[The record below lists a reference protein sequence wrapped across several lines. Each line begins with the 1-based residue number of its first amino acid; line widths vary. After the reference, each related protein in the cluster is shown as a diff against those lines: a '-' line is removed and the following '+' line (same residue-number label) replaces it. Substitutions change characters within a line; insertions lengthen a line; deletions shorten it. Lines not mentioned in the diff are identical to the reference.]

1 MATDFRVVIPDDIGN
16 TIKLGVKEP
25 NKYDVDVSQLDLP
38 GGLTGLSLQGTVLT
52 ATTSDPY
59 ADGPVTVDLAPI
71 LPQIAADVFLKN
83 VQRQGN
89 QILFTVGI
97 KDDTSQDSTFN
108 IDVADLAPVQTD
120 GITIVGNGVSGD
132 NLRVQ
137 LSQDTPTHGNN
148 LLKQAGGGLYVSETD
163 ITNLI
168 TANAAPKE
176 PRDIRL
182 VNASGQTVIGYIHST
197 EQ

>member
-1 MATDFRVVIPDDIGN
+1 MATDFRVVTPDDMGN
-16 TIKLGVKEP
+16 TIRLGVKEP
-25 NKYDVDVSQLDLP
+25 NKYDVDVSQLNLP
-38 GGLTGLSLQGTVLT
+38 ASVTGLTLQGTVLSVQT
-52 ATTSDPY
+52 P
-59 ADGPVTVDLAPI
+59 DGDKTVDLAPM

-89 QILFTVGI
+89 QIVFTVGI

-108 IDVADLAPVQTD
+108 IDIADLAPVQTD
-120 GITIVGNGVSGD
+120 GITIVGDGTNVDILRVRLSQPIDGD
-132 NLRVQ
+132 NL
-137 LSQDTPTHGNN
+137 
-148 LLKQAGGGLYVSETD
+148 LKLAGDGLYVSETD
-163 ITNLI
+163 ITDLI
-168 TANAAPKE
+168 VANAAPKE

>member
-1 MATDFRVVIPDDIGN
+1 MATDFRVVTPDDMGN
-16 TIKLGVKEP
+16 TIRLGAKEP
-25 NKYDVDVSQLDLP
+25 NKYDVDLSQLNLP
-38 GGLTGLSLQGTVLT
+38 ASVTGLTLQGTVLSVQT
-52 ATTSDPY
+52 P
-59 ADGPVTVDLAPI
+59 DGDKTVDLAPM

-89 QILFTVGI
+89 QIVFTVGI

-108 IDVADLAPVQTD
+108 IDIADLAPVQTD
-120 GITIVGNGVSGD
+120 GITIVGDGTNVDILRVRLSQPIDGD
-132 NLRVQ
+132 NL
-137 LSQDTPTHGNN
+137 
-148 LLKQAGGGLYVSETD
+148 LKLAGDGLYVSETD
-163 ITNLI
+163 ITDLI
-168 TANAAPKE
+168 VANAAPKE

>member
-1 MATDFRVVIPDDIGN
+1 MATDFRVVTPDDMGN
-16 TIKLGVKEP
+16 TIRLGAKEP
-25 NKYDVDVSQLDLP
+25 NKYDVDLSQLNLP
-38 GGLTGLSLQGTVLT
+38 ASVTGLTLQGTVLSVQT
-52 ATTSDPY
+52 P
-59 ADGPVTVDLAPI
+59 DGDKTVDLAPM

-89 QILFTVGI
+89 QIMFTVGI

-108 IDVADLAPVQTD
+108 IDIADLAPVQTD
-120 GITIVGNGVSGD
+120 GITIVGDGTNGDILRVRLSQPIDGD
-132 NLRVQ
+132 NL
-137 LSQDTPTHGNN
+137 
-148 LLKQAGGGLYVSETD
+148 LKLAGDGLYVSETD
-163 ITNLI
+163 ITDLI
-168 TANAAPKE
+168 VANAAPKE

>member
-1 MATDFRVVIPDDIGN
+1 MATDFRVVTPDDIGN
-16 TIKLGVKEP
+16 TIILGVKEP

-38 GGLTGLSLQGTVLT
+38 ASVTGLTLQGTVLSVQ
-52 ATTSDPY
+52 TSDG
-59 ADGPVTVDLAPI
+59 DKTVDLAPM
-71 LPQIAADVFLKN
+71 LPQIAADAFLKN
-83 VQRQGN
+83 AERQGN
-89 QILFTVGI
+89 QIVFTVGI
-97 KDDTSQDSTFN
+97 KNDTSQDTTFS
-108 IDVADLAPVQTD
+108 IDIADLAPVQTD
-120 GITIVGNGVSGD
+120 GITIVGNGANGD

>member
-1 MATDFRVVIPDDIGN
+1 MATDFRVVTPDDMGN
-16 TIKLGVKEP
+16 TIRLGVKEP
-25 NKYDVDVSQLDLP
+25 NKYDVDVSQLILP
-38 GGLTGLSLQGTVLT
+38 AGVTGVTLQGTVLSVQT
-52 ATTSDPY
+52 PGGDK
-59 ADGPVTVDLAPI
+59 TVDLAPM

-89 QILFTVGI
+89 QIMFTVGI

-108 IDVADLAPVQTD
+108 IDIADLAPVQTD
-120 GITIVGNGVSGD
+120 GITIVGDGTIGDILRVRLAQLIDGD
-132 NLRVQ
+132 NL
-137 LSQDTPTHGNN
+137 
-148 LLKQAGGGLYVSETD
+148 LKLAVDGLYVSETD
-163 ITNLI
+163 ITDLI
-168 TANAAPKE
+168 VANAAPKE

>member
-1 MATDFRVVIPDDIGN
+1 MATDFRVVTPDDMGN
-16 TIKLGVKEP
+16 TIRLGVKEP
-25 NKYDVDVSQLDLP
+25 NKYDVDVSQLILP
-38 GGLTGLSLQGTVLT
+38 AGVTGVTLQGTVLSVKT
-52 ATTSDPY
+52 P
-59 ADGPVTVDLAPI
+59 DGDKTVDLAPM

-89 QILFTVGI
+89 QIVFTVGI
-97 KDDTSQDSTFN
+97 KADASQDTTFN
-108 IDVADLAPVQTD
+108 IDIADLAPVQTD
-120 GITIVGNGVSGD
+120 GITIVGDGTNVD
-132 NLRVQ
+132 ILRVQ

-163 ITNLI
+163 ITDLI
-168 TANAAPKE
+168 VANAAPKE

>member
-1 MATDFRVVIPDDIGN
+1 MATDFRVVTPDDMGN
-16 TIKLGVKEP
+16 TIRLGAKEP
-25 NKYDVDVSQLDLP
+25 DKYDVDVSQLILP
-38 GGLTGLSLQGTVLT
+38 AGVTGVILQGTVLSVQT
-52 ATTSDPY
+52 PY
-59 ADGPVTVDLAPI
+59 GDNTVDLAPM
-71 LPQIAADVFLKN
+71 LPQIAADVFLKD

-89 QILFTVGI
+89 QIVFTVGI
-97 KDDTSQDSTFN
+97 KADASQDTTFS
-108 IDVADLAPVQTD
+108 IDIADLAPVQTD
-120 GITIVGNGVSGD
+120 GITIVGNGTNGD

-137 LSQDTPTHGNN
+137 IAPDIETYGNN
-148 LLKQAGGGLYVSETD
+148 LLKLTGDGLHVSKTD

-168 TANAAPKE
+168 VDNAAPKE

>member
-1 MATDFRVVIPDDIGN
+1 MATDFRVVTPDDMGASIR
-16 TIKLGVKEP
+16 LGVKEP
-25 NKYDVDVSQLDLP
+25 NEYDVDLSQLDLP
-38 GGLTGLSLQGTVLT
+38 ASVTGVTLQGTVL
-52 ATTSDPY
+52 AVQTSDG
-59 ADGPVTVDLAPI
+59 DNKTVDLAPM
-71 LPQIAADVFLKN
+71 LPQIAADAFLKN

-89 QILFTVGI
+89 QIMFTVGI

-108 IDVADLAPVQTD
+108 IDIADLAPVQTD
-120 GITIVGNGVSGD
+120 GITIVGNGANGD

-168 TANAAPKE
+168 TANAAQKE

>member
-1 MATDFRVVIPDDIGN
+1 MATDFRVVTPDDMGN
-16 TIKLGVKEP
+16 TIRLGVKEP
-25 NKYDVDVSQLDLP
+25 NKYDVDLSQLNLP
-38 GGLTGLSLQGTVLT
+38 ASVTGVTLQGTVLSVQT
-52 ATTSDPY
+52 P
-59 ADGPVTVDLAPI
+59 DGDKTVDLAPM

-89 QILFTVGI
+89 QIMFTVGI

-108 IDVADLAPVQTD
+108 IDIADLAPVQTD
-120 GITIVGNGVSGD
+120 GITIVGDGTNGDILRVRLSQPIDGD
-132 NLRVQ
+132 NL
-137 LSQDTPTHGNN
+137 
-148 LLKQAGGGLYVSETD
+148 LKLAVDGLYVSETD
-163 ITNLI
+163 ITDLI
-168 TANAAPKE
+168 VANAAPKE

>member
-1 MATDFRVVIPDDIGN
+1 MATDFRVVTPDDMGN
-16 TIKLGVKEP
+16 TIRLGVKEP
-25 NKYDVDVSQLDLP
+25 NKYDVDVSQLILP
-38 GGLTGLSLQGTVLT
+38 AGVTGVTLQGTVLSVQT
-52 ATTSDPY
+52 PY
-59 ADGPVTVDLAPI
+59 GDNTVDLAPM

-89 QILFTVGI
+89 QIVFTVGI
-97 KDDTSQDSTFN
+97 KADASQDTTFN
-108 IDVADLAPVQTD
+108 IDIADLAPVQTD
-120 GITIVGNGVSGD
+120 GITIVGDGTNGD
-132 NLRVQ
+132 ILRVR
-137 LSQDTPTHGNN
+137 LSQPTPGNN
-148 LLKQAGGGLYVSETD
+148 LLKLAGDGLYVSETD

-168 TANAAPKE
+168 AANAATKE

>member
-1 MATDFRVVIPDDIGN
+1 MATDFRVVTPDDIGN
-16 TIKLGVKEP
+16 TFRLGVKEP

-38 GGLTGLSLQGTVLT
+38 AGVTGLTLQGTVLSVQ
-52 ATTSDPY
+52 TSDG
-59 ADGPVTVDLAPI
+59 DQTVDLAPM
-71 LPQIAADVFLKN
+71 LPQIAADAFLKD
-83 VQRQGN
+83 VQRQGD
-89 QILFTVGI
+89 QIVFTVGI
-97 KDDTSQDSTFN
+97 KDDTSQDTTFS
-108 IDVADLAPVQTD
+108 IDIADLAPVQTD
-120 GITIVGNGVSGD
+120 GITIVGNGAGD

-148 LLKQAGGGLYVSETD
+148 LLKQAGGGLYVSESD

-168 TANAAPKE
+168 TTNAAPKE

-182 VNASGQTVIGYIHST
+182 VNASGQTVVGYIHST

>member
-1 MATDFRVVIPDDIGN
+1 MATDFRVVTPDDMGASIS
-16 TIKLGVKEP
+16 LGVKEP

-38 GGLTGLSLQGTVLT
+38 AGVTGLTLQGTVLSVQ
-52 ATTSDPY
+52 TSDG
-59 ADGPVTVDLAPI
+59 DKTVDLAPM
-71 LPQIAADVFLKN
+71 LPQIAADAFLKN

-89 QILFTVGI
+89 QIVFTVGI
-97 KDDTSQDSTFN
+97 KDDTSQDNTFS
-108 IDVADLAPVQTD
+108 IDIADLAPVQTD
-120 GITIVGNGVSGD
+120 GITIVGNGAGD

-137 LSQDTPTHGNN
+137 LSQDTPTYGNN
-148 LLKQAGGGLYVSETD
+148 LLKQAGGGLYVSDTD

-182 VNASGQTVIGYIHST
+182 VNASGQTVVGYIHST

>member
-1 MATDFRVVIPDDIGN
+1 MATDFRVVTPDDMGASIS
-16 TIKLGVKEP
+16 LGVKEP

-38 GGLTGLSLQGTVLT
+38 AGVTGLTLQGTVLSVK
-52 ATTSDPY
+52 TSDG
-59 ADGPVTVDLAPI
+59 DKTVDLAPM
-71 LPQIAADVFLKN
+71 LPQIAADAFLKN

-89 QILFTVGI
+89 QIVFTVGI
-97 KDDTSQDSTFN
+97 KDDTSQDNTFS
-108 IDVADLAPVQTD
+108 IDIADLAPVQTD
-120 GITIVGNGVSGD
+120 GITIVGNGAGD

-148 LLKQAGGGLYVSETD
+148 LLKQAGGGLYVSDTD

-182 VNASGQTVIGYIHST
+182 VNASGQTVVGYIHST